1 MGGSATPSRTTLSA
15 SLNTQSMATDRNA
28 AGTSTAS
35 VAMPSQFTP
44 QASAQAAS
52 SSLLNTISSAAEAST
67 TARKASTFGTT
78 ATSARVSST
87 AAAAA
92 AGAAVGIVSHGPGG
106 RLNVQRQNDAC
117 LVEAYAT
124 AQQYFLTSLQKQLLL
139 HMESLL
145 SAGPQ
150 DRIGY
155 MMSLSLD
162 HGLDPLT
169 ALAAAK
175 WTAAQNPYSVCFT
188 DAFSG
193 AAVCACVSEAAVW
206 APSQVGVGSENN
218 LVILYIL
225 VLSHTHVNGQQ
236 RLRKKVI

>member
-1 MGGSATPSRTTLSA
+1 MSMRT
-15 SLNTQSMATDRNA
+15 
-28 AGTSTAS
+28 
-35 VAMPSQFTP
+35 
-44 QASAQAAS
+44 S
-52 SSLLNTISSAAEAST
+52 S
-67 TARKASTFGTT
+67 
-78 ATSARVSST
+78 

-92 AGAAVGIVSHGPGG
+92 APGASMIGVVSHGPGG
-106 RLNVQRQNDAC
+106 RPSIQRQNDAC

-124 AQQYFLTSLQKQLLL
+124 AQQYFLDSLQKQLLQ
-139 HMESLL
+139 HMEFLL

-175 WTAAQNPYSVCFT
+175 WTDAQNPYSVCFT

-193 AAVCACVSEAAVW
+193 AAVGACVSEAAVW
-206 APSQVGVGSENN
+206 APSQVN
-218 LVILYIL
+218 
-225 VLSHTHVNGQQ
+225 
-236 RLRKKVI
+236 